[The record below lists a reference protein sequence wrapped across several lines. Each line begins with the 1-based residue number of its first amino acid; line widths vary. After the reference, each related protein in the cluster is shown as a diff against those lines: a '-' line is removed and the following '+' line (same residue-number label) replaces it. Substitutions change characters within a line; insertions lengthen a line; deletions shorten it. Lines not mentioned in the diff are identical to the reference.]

1 MTREHG
7 RSRSVLRVVG
17 SVRTIEGGGFA
28 VRRPFPTNAL
38 PDLDPFLLLDHLGPS
53 DYGPGE
59 AIGAPDHPHR
69 GFETVTY
76 ILEGRLEHRDSVGN
90 HGILGPGD
98 VQWMTAGSGVVHSE
112 MPEPGFFRSGGRMEG
127 FQLWVN
133 LPQRDKM
140 IAPRYQDIPASR
152 LPVVETPD
160 GKGSVK
166 VIAGTALGASAVIQ
180 TRIPITFLHVVLRAG
195 GAIDLPI
202 PAGSTAFAY
211 LVKGSGAAGSPVGGS
226 RQATARE
233 GQMVLFGDDGDL
245 VTLRGPVDGESP
257 ASILLLSG
265 VPLREPVARYG
276 PFVMNTPEEIRQA
289 IVDYQTGR
297 MGSIGAPPP
306 PGLRNQG

>member
-1 MTREHG
+1 MKQEHG
-7 RSRSVLRVVG
+7 RSRSVLRVV
-17 SVRTIEGGGFA
+17 SSLRTLEGGGFE
-28 VRRPFPTNAL
+28 VRRPFPTNSV

-133 LPQRDKM
+133 LPRRDKM
-140 IAPRYQDIPASR
+140 IAPRYQDIPAAR
-152 LPVVETPD
+152 LPVVELPD
-160 GKGSVK
+160 GKGTVK
-166 VIAGTALGASAVIQ
+166 VIAGTALGASAVIE
-180 TRIPITFLHVVLRAG
+180 TRIPITFLHVSLRAG
-195 GAIDLPI
+195 GSVDLSI

-211 LVKGSGAAGSPVGGS
+211 FTKGAGSVGRSAAGEAAPVMAS
-226 RQATARE
+226 E
-233 GQMVLFGDDGDL
+233 GQMILFGDDGSQVSL
-245 VTLRGPVDGESP
+245 QGPADGDGV
-257 ASILLLSG
+257 ASILLLAG
-265 VPLREPVARYG
+265 APLREPVARYG
-276 PFVMNTPEEIRQA
+276 PFVMNTSEEIHQA
-289 IVDYQTGR
+289 IVDYQSGR
-297 MGSIGAPPP
+297 MGRIEGST
-306 PGLRNQG
+306 RQGP